1 MFPSISFL
9 IAETKNLV
17 PYSTKEVCMRLKTLK
32 GKITLITVTFTLTL
46 AFLVAT
52 FSFFLFRSFALQS
65 QISSTEFNLQFI
77 GAKARE
83 HMVAI
88 DSLIRWSTTNAQ
100 VLAYLETEGTQ
111 NDLITYERVK
121 EEVMNN
127 LAQRYVSRIIITDI
141 NHTKLIHT
149 GLSMSDSKPVTVSNV
164 QQVLPASYTQNAGW
178 SHIGEDPFL
187 FTDEQVLPIRRVIN
201 RSSSP
206 EVTGQ
211 LYLAVSA
218 ALILDLIKDY
228 TISEDSSLFLTI
240 GEHFYEIRD
249 NHFNLMQTPQLVK
262 QDFDTAGEQTTVNS
276 VRIRGEKHL
285 LVTCPTGF
293 QDISL
298 SQSIPSG
305 KVRFERTMYFG
316 LLAIIL
322 VVVLLFGLLLTL
334 LLNRLFNRPI
344 AKIQERVK
352 AIAHSD
358 FSSDPSIEWDDEL
371 GDIGKGINDLAL
383 RIDSLLERR
392 IADEKKKQE
401 LEYRM
406 LQSQINPHFLYNTLN
421 SIKWMAT
428 LQKAPGIAEMT
439 TSLSRLMKNVS
450 KADEPVISLE
460 AELALL
466 DDYFVIQKYRYG
478 GTLVLH
484 NSIDSRFLSLGIP
497 RFTLQPLVENAIFH
511 GIEPKGGAGT
521 VMLEAYE
528 ENSQTIC
535 LIIRDDGI
543 GMDQKTIDAVFAVAS
558 SPAKGMFREIGIRN
572 VAKRIEYT
580 HGAEYGLSIESVVG
594 SYTKAIIRLP
604 KRTKEGRPW
613 P

>member
-1 MFPSISFL
+1 
-9 IAETKNLV
+9 
-17 PYSTKEVCMRLKTLK
+17 MRLRTLK

-46 AFLVAT
+46 AILVAT

-83 HMVAI
+83 SMVAI
-88 DSLIRWSTTNAQ
+88 DSLVRWSTTNAQ
-100 VLAYLETEGTQ
+100 VLAYLETDGIQ
-111 NDLITYERVK
+111 NALVTYERVK

-127 LAQRYVSRIIITDI
+127 LAQSYVSRIIITDI

-149 GLSMSDSKPVTVSNV
+149 GLSMSDSKPVTVTNV
-164 QQVLPASYTQNAGW
+164 QQVLPLSYTQNAGW
-178 SHIGEDPFL
+178 SLIGEDPFL
-187 FTDEQVLPIRRVIN
+187 LKDEQVLPIRRVIN

-218 ALILDLIKDY
+218 SLILDLIKDY
-228 TISEDSSLFLTI
+228 TLSEDSSLYLTI
-240 GEHFYEIRD
+240 GDNFYEIRD
-249 NHFNLMQTPQLVK
+249 NHFTLIQTPQPVK
-262 QDFDTAGEQTTVNS
+262 QDFDTAGEQTTVNR
-276 VRIRGEKHL
+276 VRIGGEKHL

-298 SQSIPSG
+298 SQSLPLA
-305 KVRFERTMYFG
+305 KVRFERTLYFS
-316 LLAIIL
+316 LLVIIL
-322 VVVLLFGLLLTL
+322 IVVLLFGSLLTL

-344 AKIQERVK
+344 AKIQEKVK

-371 GDIGKGINDLAL
+371 GDIGKGVNDLAL

-392 IADEKKKQE
+392 IADEKKKQD

-428 LQKAPGIAEMT
+428 LQQATGIAEMT

-450 KADEPVISLE
+450 KADEPIISLE

-478 GTLVLH
+478 GTLILQT
-484 NSIDSRFLSLGIP
+484 SIDAKFLSLGIP

-521 VMLEAYE
+521 VLLQAYE
-528 ENSQTIC
+528 ENDQAIT
-535 LIIRDDGI
+535 LIIKDDGV
-543 GMDQKTIDAVFAVAS
+543 GMDEKTIKEVFSTSS

-580 HGAEYGLSIESVVG
+580 YGPEYGLSIESEVG
-594 SYTKAIIRLP
+594 SFTKAIIRLP
-604 KRTKEGRPW
+604 KLTKEGRPW
-613 P
+613 QQN

>member
-1 MFPSISFL
+1 
-9 IAETKNLV
+9 
-17 PYSTKEVCMRLKTLK
+17 MRLKTLK

-46 AFLVAT
+46 AILVAT

-83 HMVAI
+83 SMIAI
-88 DSLIRWSTTNAQ
+88 DSLVRWSTTNTQ

-111 NDLITYERVK
+111 NALVTYERVK

-127 LAQRYVSRIIITDI
+127 LAQSYVSRIIITDI
-141 NHTKLIHT
+141 HHTKLIHT

-164 QQVLPASYTQNAGW
+164 QQVLPLSYTENAGW
-178 SHIGEDPFL
+178 SPIGEDPFL
-187 FTDEQVLPIRRVIN
+187 LKDEQVLPIRRVIN
-201 RSSSP
+201 RSSSTQ
-206 EVTGQ
+206 VTGQ

-218 ALILDLIKDY
+218 SLILDLIKDY
-228 TISEDSSLFLTI
+228 TLSEDSSLYLTI
-240 GEHFYEIRD
+240 GEYFYEIRD
-249 NHFNLMQTPQLVK
+249 NKFHRITTPQLD
-262 QDFDTAGEQTTVNS
+262 QQNFDTAGEKTTVNA
-276 VRIRGEKHL
+276 VRMEGGKHL

-298 SQSIPSG
+298 SQSLPSG
-305 KVRFERTMYFG
+305 KVRFERTLYFG
-316 LLAIIL
+316 LLAIIM
-322 VVVLLFGLLLTL
+322 VVVLMFGLLLTL

-450 KADEPVISLE
+450 KADEPIISLE

-478 GTLVLH
+478 GTLVLQ
-484 NSIDSRFLSLGIP
+484 NLIEGRFLSVGIP

-521 VMLEAYE
+521 VTLTAYE
-528 ENSQTIC
+528 ENEHSVTLVIK
-535 LIIRDDGI
+535 DDGV
-543 GMDQKTIDAVFAVAS
+543 GMNEKTIAEVFSTSS

-580 HGAEYGLSIESVVG
+580 YGSDFGLSIESEVG
-594 SYTKAIIRLP
+594 LYTKAVIRLP

-613 P
+613 PQN

>member
-1 MFPSISFL
+1 
-9 IAETKNLV
+9 
-17 PYSTKEVCMRLKTLK
+17 MRLKTLK
-32 GKITLITVTFTLTL
+32 SKITLITVVFTLTL
-46 AFLVAT
+46 AILVAS

-83 HMVAI
+83 SMVAI

-100 VLAYLETEGTQ
+100 VLSYLETDGIP
-111 NDLITYERVK
+111 NALVTYDRVK

-127 LAQRYVSRIIITDI
+127 LAQSYVSRIIITDI
-141 NHTKLIHT
+141 GHTKLIHT

-164 QQVLPASYTQNAGW
+164 EQVLPITYLENSGW

-187 FTDEQVLPIRRVIN
+187 LKDEQVLPIRRVIN

-218 ALILDLIKDY
+218 SLILDLIKDY
-228 TISEDSSLFLTI
+228 TLSEDSMLYLTI
-240 GEHFYEIRD
+240 GDDFYEIRD
-249 NHFNLMQTPQLVK
+249 NHFDLMQSPQLIR

-276 VRIRGEKHL
+276 VRIRNQKHL

-298 SQSIPSG
+298 SQSLPSG
-305 KVRFERTMYFG
+305 KVRFERTLYFG

-322 VVVLLFGLLLTL
+322 VVVLLFGLLLML

-344 AKIQERVK
+344 AKIQEKVK
-352 AIAHSD
+352 AIAHHSD
-358 FSSDPSIEWDDEL
+358 FSSDPTIEWDDEL
-371 GDIGKGINDLAL
+371 GDIGKGVNDLAL
-383 RIDSLLERR
+383 RIESLLERR
-392 IADEKKKQE
+392 LSDEKKKQE

-428 LQKAPGIAEMT
+428 LQHAAGIAEMT

-450 KADEPVISLE
+450 KADEPIISLE
-460 AELALL
+460 AELMLL

-484 NSIDSRFLSLGIP
+484 ASIESRFLSLGIP

-511 GIEPKGGAGT
+511 GIEPKGGAGSVLLDAYDEDEMT
-521 VMLEAYE
+521 VVL
-528 ENSQTIC
+528 TIT
-535 LIIRDDGI
+535 DDGV
-543 GMDQKTIDAVFAVAS
+543 GMDEKTIEEVTS
-558 SPAKGMFREIGIRN
+558 SLGSPAKGMFREIGISN
-572 VAKRIEYT
+572 VAKRIEYSY
-580 HGAEYGLSIESVVG
+580 GPGYGLSIESVVG

>member
-240 GEHFYEIRD
+240 GEHFYQIRD

-352 AIAHSD
+352 AIAQSD

-439 TSLSRLMKNVS
+439 TS
-450 KADEPVISLE
+450 
-460 AELALL
+460 
-466 DDYFVIQKYRYG
+466 
-478 GTLVLH
+478 
-484 NSIDSRFLSLGIP
+484 
-497 RFTLQPLVENAIFH
+497 
-511 GIEPKGGAGT
+511 
-521 VMLEAYE
+521 
-528 ENSQTIC
+528 
-535 LIIRDDGI
+535 
-543 GMDQKTIDAVFAVAS
+543 
-558 SPAKGMFREIGIRN
+558 SP
-572 VAKRIEYT
+572 
-580 HGAEYGLSIESVVG
+580 G
-594 SYTKAIIRLP
+594 S
-604 KRTKEGRPW
+604 
-613 P
+613 